1 MDSCLPPL
9 HDRNVICFSII
20 NNAVVNILI
29 WKYFFFSPIR
39 VFFFSEKILKD
50 ENASL
55 NCLGMFKGF
64 DHLPDGIPLQ

>member
-29 WKYFFFSPIR
+29 WKYFFSPIR

-55 NCLGMFKGF
+55 NCLDMFKGF